1 MQYLRNLA
9 LVASM
14 LCLGLS
20 PALAMNHGGSGE
32 EGEHGNHNGPPPP
45 PQSMADIIEDILEE
59 GDVTENAATM
69 LGHLLMDPEELKTA
83 GESNIDEEGME
94 AGKDEIAGL
103 FEDLLDEEDLPEDA
117 EKYIN
122 MMLAH
127 MEDDHMGDEHMEDD
141 HMGGCGG

>member
-59 GDVTENAATM
+59 GSIVGFATKTENSEYF
-69 LGHLLMDPEELKTA
+69 P
-83 GESNIDEEGME
+83 S
-94 AGKDEIAGL
+94 
-103 FEDLLDEEDLPEDA
+103 
-117 EKYIN
+117 
-122 MMLAH
+122 LARKQNNSIR
-127 MEDDHMGDEHMEDD
+127 
-141 HMGGCGG
+141 

>member
-20 PALAMNHGGSGE
+20 PTLAMNHDGSGE

-45 PQSMADIIEDILEE
+45 PQSMADIINAILKE
-59 GDVTENAATM
+59 GDVSDTAAAM
-69 LGHLLMDPEELKTA
+69 LAQLLMSPEQRDDADEPDMD
-83 GESNIDEEGME
+83 DEEME
-94 AGKDEIAGL
+94 DGEDEIAEL
-103 FEDLLDEEDLPEDA
+103 FEDLLEEADLREDA

-122 MMLAH
+122 MMLNH
-127 MEDDHMGDEHMEDD
+127 MNDEHMEDD
-141 HMGGCGG
+141 QMGGCGG

>member
-32 EGEHGNHNGPPPP
+32 EGEHGKHNGPPPP

-127 MEDDHMGDEHMEDD
+127 MLVFHMGDEHM
-141 HMGGCGG
+141 GGCGG